1 MEEMITIP
9 RSEYEQMKRDV
20 VELQA
25 IVQQLE
31 ATIALMKGGNN
42 SRTSST
48 APSRDIGRSNSI
60 SILTLKLFMP
70 MVKN

>member
-9 RSEYEQMKRDV
+9 RSEYEQMKLDV

-25 IVQQLE
+25 IVQQLK

-42 SRTSST
+42 SY
-48 APSRDIGRSNSI
+48 
-60 SILTLKLFMP
+60 ILTLKLFMP